1 MPGPRPEPRAGVLED
16 SQEGG
21 EFRHLLLGRAVQDGA
36 ALAVRLATEQG
47 SSWLPVR
54 YVPLQGSGRRGL
66 QASWRV
72 TVDTT
77 HEPVDISITL
87 PPTALLRWAVR
98 ARSLRADE
106 AADLREAADE
116 IDAAASALRRA
127 TQSPSSGLGDLGRG
141 LIALE
146 PEHRLEL
153 ALVPDRAGRVRQP
166 PRDAEQEWLDEFADK
181 IEQEVARHRAVQ
193 REGARLLAQAGR
205 LRELAAALEG
215 P

>member
-1 MPGPRPEPRAGVLED
+1 
-16 SQEGG
+16 
-21 EFRHLLLGRAVQDGA
+21 
-36 ALAVRLATEQG
+36 
-47 SSWLPVR
+47 
-54 YVPLQGSGRRGL
+54 
-66 QASWRV
+66 V

-116 IDAAASALRRA
+116 IDAAASALRKA
-127 TQSPSSGLGDLGRG
+127 MESSSSGLGDLGRG

-146 PEHRLEL
+146 PEYRLEL
-153 ALVPDRAGRVRQP
+153 ALVPDQAGRVRQP
-166 PRDAEQEWLDEFADK
+166 PTEAELEWLDEFADK

-193 REGARLLAQAGR
+193 REGARLLAQAAR